1 MAGSETAEQP
11 RGAPRDGG
19 EPRGCVLL
27 AGMMGSG
34 KSAVGGILARR
45 LGWRFID
52 TDREIEASA
61 RASVAQIFANEGEPR
76 FRERERDA
84 LRALP
89 ASGAVVALGGG
100 AVVEAGNREILA
112 AKGTLVWLDASPEAL
127 AARTGADSGRP
138 LLAGLDREGR
148 IARLRDL
155 AAARRPAYAQ
165 AALRIDTDGRT
176 PREVAEAVLQA
187 LAGPVGGAAP

>member
-1 MAGSETAEQP
+1 MAGRDTASKQP
-11 RGAPRDGG
+11 RGAQHA
-19 EPRGCVLL
+19 PRGCVLL

-45 LGWRFID
+45 LGWRFVD

-61 RASVAQIFANEGEPR
+61 GASVAQIFASEGEPR

-89 ASGAVVALGGG
+89 ESGAVVALGGG
-100 AVVEAGNREILA
+100 AVVDARNREILGP
-112 AKGTLVWLDASPEAL
+112 KGTLVWLDASPEAL
-127 AARTGADSGRP
+127 AARTGGDGSRP
-138 LLAGLDREGR
+138 LLAGLDREAR
-148 IARLRDL
+148 TARLRELD
-155 AAARRPAYAQ
+155 AARRPAYAH

-176 PREVAEAVLQA
+176 PGQVADAILQA
-187 LAGPVGGAAP
+187 LRGAQG

>member
-1 MAGSETAEQP
+1 MADQKTASEQP

-19 EPRGCVLL
+19 GPRGCVLL

-45 LGWRFID
+45 LGWRFVD
-52 TDREIEASA
+52 TDREIEAVA
-61 RASVAQIFANEGEPR
+61 GASVAEIFAREGEPR

-100 AVVEAGNREILA
+100 A
-112 AKGTLVWLDASPEAL
+112 
-127 AARTGADSGRP
+127 
-138 LLAGLDREGR
+138 
-148 IARLRDL
+148 
-155 AAARRPAYAQ
+155 
-165 AALRIDTDGRT
+165 
-176 PREVAEAVLQA
+176 
-187 LAGPVGGAAP
+187 